1 MANFFREPDRR
12 QRYLLPV
19 DMADWVPETDM
30 VHLLLDVVALMDLS
44 AFEQHYTKRGTGAP
58 PFAPWMMVCLLI
70 YAYANGQR
78 SSRRIE
84 RLCERDAG
92 FRMIVGSEV
101 PDHSV
106 IARFRKRHRSE
117 FEALFVEVLKLCHA
131 AGLVRLGVVAL
142 DGTKVKANAAM
153 AANRTARS
161 LEKEISLEAE
171 VASMVSEAE
180 TTDAAEDAMFGDER
194 GDEMPADLRDPS
206 GRNARLRTCL
216 DRIRAEAQAEAARQQ
231 EKIDTRASEEKATG
245 KAKRGRKPK
254 PAEDVVDEEAKANV
268 TDPDS
273 RIMKSRKGYIQGY
286 NAQAM
291 VTAEQ
296 IIIAQDE
303 TNQANDVQQ
312 LTPMVAR
319 TLATMEAVTGDEVA
333 LGVGLFDAG
342 YWSEENVAKET
353 EACEYLIATNKDWKQ
368 RQAMRDAP
376 PPRGRMPKDTSPR
389 DRMERKLLTKRGRA
403 LYRLRGQTVE
413 PVFGQMKE
421 TQGADRFMMRGDQE
435 TKGEWALHCAAHN
448 FRKLH
453 SESVRKAGSDRKKHR
468 N

>member
-44 AFEQHYTKRGTGAP
+44 AFEKHYTKRGTGAP
-58 PFAPWMMVCLLI
+58 PFAPWMMVCVLI
-70 YAYANGQR
+70 YAYANGHR

-92 FRMIVGSEV
+92 FRMIVGDEV

-142 DGTKVKANAAM
+142 DGTKVKANAAL
-153 AANRTARS
+153 AANRTA
-161 LEKEISLEAE
+161 KSLEAE
-171 VASMVSEAE
+171 VAAMVSEAE
-180 TTDAAEDAMFGDER
+180 ATDATEDAMFGDER

-206 GRNARLRTCL
+206 GRPARLRTCL

-231 EKIDTRASEEKATG
+231 EKIDTRAVEEKATG

-254 PAEDVVDEEAKANV
+254 PAEETLNEEAKANV

-291 VTAEQ
+291 VTAGQ
-296 IIIAQDE
+296 IIIAQDV
-303 TNQANDVQQ
+303 TNQANDVRQ
-312 LTPMVAR
+312 LTPMVALA
-319 TLATMEAVTGDEVA
+319 LATMEAVTGDEGT

-342 YWSEENVAKET
+342 YWSDENAATET
-353 EACEYLIATNKDWKQ
+353 EECEYLIATNKDWKQ
-368 RQAMRDAP
+368 RKAMRDAP

-389 DRMERKLLTKRGRA
+389 DRMERKLLTKRGRD

-435 TKGEWALHCAAHN
+435 TKGEWALHCSAHN
-448 FRKLH
+448 FKKLH
-453 SESVRKAGSDRKKHR
+453 SESVRKAGTGGKQTR